1 MTFVIEVRI
10 GIQTRGRYQE
20 ICKEERLRISRSND
34 NERLSRTLRVPLLF
48 REPKRLRPAFCQKQ
62 DTSFGALKSCHS
74 LMPPLLLESV
84 LFIRLRLDNRNHSQN
99 QSNIRGF
106 PLSTY
111 AERGRGCPGCRP
123 KCVRNKGGCVNL
135 VLCISPKC
143 VQFWGDSSM
152 RLFRFLVCKHD
163 SAYAAKIF

>member
-1 MTFVIEVRI
+1 MGVTFVIEVRI

-99 QSNIRGF
+99 QSNIRGV
-106 PLSTY
+106 STKY
-111 AERGRGCPGCRP
+111 IRREREGVPCPGCRP

-143 VQFWGDSSM
+143 VQFGGFIDAS
-152 RLFRFLVCKHD
+152 F
-163 SAYAAKIF
+163 

>member
-1 MTFVIEVRI
+1 MLSPYGQNGTWVWLSSLKLELGSKREDATRRFVKKSDF
-10 GIQTRGRYQE
+10 GSPD
-20 ICKEERLRISRSND
+20 SRSND

-62 DTSFGALKSCHS
+62 DTSFGTLKSCHS

-123 KCVRNKGGCVNL
+123 KCVHNKGGCVNL

-143 VQFWGDSSM
+143 VQFGGFIDAS
-152 RLFRFLVCKHD
+152 F
-163 SAYAAKIF
+163 